1 MKGELSGIK
10 KLEAVKATMEALGYD
25 FSTMTVAEAFA
36 MFKRIDVAVH
46 NTMLDI
52 KAERKQK
59 AKQIA

>member
-25 FSTMTVAEAFA
+25 FSTMTVAEAF
-36 MFKRIDVAVH
+36 MVFNRINAAVH

-59 AKQIA
+59 EKQIA